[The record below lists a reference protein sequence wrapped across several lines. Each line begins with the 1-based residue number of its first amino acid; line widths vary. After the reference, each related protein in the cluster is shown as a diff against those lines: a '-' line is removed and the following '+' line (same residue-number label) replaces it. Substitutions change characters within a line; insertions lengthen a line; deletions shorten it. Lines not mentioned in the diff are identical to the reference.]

1 MKRERITG
9 HRRKERRRFLHKIL
23 FARLSLLLEVGVA
36 AAAAQDVIK
45 MICLPGFAK
54 RTGGRRGGGG
64 DDNNDE
70 NRV

>member
-36 AAAAQDVIK
+36 AAAQDVIK

>member
-9 HRRKERRRFLHKIL
+9 HRRKERRRFPQKIL

-54 RTGGRRGGGG
+54 RTEGRRGGG